1 MDLIILKGFSN
12 LNNSTTV
19 ISIWTSQFQ
28 LLIPCLCYCTRA
40 TLTFRGSQTRN
51 DARKLNIPEMSHMRA
66 TLEEKPTPIHT
77 ETAAEAAKSRR
88 LMP

>member
-1 MDLIILKGFSN
+1 M
-12 LNNSTTV
+12 
-19 ISIWTSQFQ
+19 
-28 LLIPCLCYCTRA
+28 
-40 TLTFRGSQTRN
+40 LTFRGSQTRN

-77 ETAAEAAKSRR
+77 ETPAEAAKSRR